1 MFKVT
6 VIVKRKPAIL
16 DPQGKAAEQG
26 ARLLG
31 FKNVRNTRIGKY
43 VEFEIDTEN
52 REEAIAEIEAY
63 CDKLLT
69 NPLMEDYEYK
79 LERRDEN

>member
-1 MFKVT
+1 LFKVT

-26 ARLLG
+26 AKLLG
-31 FKNVRNTRIGKY
+31 FENVKNTRIGKF
-43 VEFEIDTEN
+43 VEFEIDTDDKEK
-52 REEAIAEIEAY
+52 AIAEIEAY

-69 NPLMEDYEYK
+69 NPLMEDYEYT
-79 LERRDEN
+79 LEKVNEN

>member
-26 ARLLG
+26 AKLLG
-31 FKNVRNTRIGKY
+31 FKNIKNTRIGKY
-43 VEFEIDTEN
+43 VEFEIETEN
-52 REEAIAEIEAY
+52 RYEAITEIEAF

-69 NPLMEDYEYK
+69 NPLMESYEYDLVEK
-79 LERRDEN
+79 NED

>member
-26 ARLLG
+26 AKLLG
-31 FKNVRNTRIGKY
+31 FENVKNTRIGKY
-43 VEFEIDTEN
+43 IEFEIDTNDET
-52 REEAIAEIEAY
+52 EAKKEVEAY

-69 NPLMEDYEYK
+69 NPLMEDYKYT
-79 LERRDEN
+79 LEKKNED

>member
-26 ARLLG
+26 AKLLG
-31 FKNVRNTRIGKY
+31 FENVKNTRIGKF
-43 VEFEIDTEN
+43 VEFEIDTDDKEK
-52 REEAIAEIEAY
+52 AIAEIEAY

-69 NPLMEDYEYK
+69 NPLMEDYEYT
-79 LERRDEN
+79 LEKVNEN